1 MTDRRTFF
9 KTLTATGLGAAL
21 LSSSLEKAFAQITGD
36 AKPQTNIKDAAK
48 HPRTAESM
56 PGKFPGKVVHI
67 SDEKSVA
74 AGTIDPPEVSEMVRR
89 GMLDLTGSKDIRDAW
104 RMFVS
109 PGEVIGLKVNPV
121 AGATLSTSLEVTR
134 AIIDQ
139 LKASGIPE
147 KNIVIW
153 DRREFELQEAGFT
166 RQNFPGLTIT
176 GTERKDEKGSFYDGN
191 GKLYG
196 EAMID
201 KAWYYW
207 ADCEDKYDAET
218 IPYMI
223 NEGKH
228 SYFSKIVTRDLD
240 KIINI
245 PILKNAGPTVTLC
258 LKNLAFGSVS
268 NTGRLHKQL
277 WAETCAE
284 VCAFAPLRD
293 KVVLNIVDAIKGC
306 YNGGPGADPKFFT
319 EYKSVLIGTDPVAVD
334 RIGYE
339 IVLKKRIEEKLQK
352 EDLPKGRKFM
362 DLAGDLGLGVSD
374 LAKID
379 LRKVVLS

>member
-1 MTDRRTFF
+1 MPDRRAFF
-9 KTLTATGLGAAL
+9 KTLTATGITAAL
-21 LSSSLEKAFAQITGD
+21 LPSSLQEALSQIAKD
-36 AKPQTNIKDAAK
+36 EKPQTNIKDAAK
-48 HPRTAESM
+48 HPRTAASM
-56 PGKFPGKVVHI
+56 PGRFPGKVVHV
-67 SDEKSVA
+67 SNEKSVTA
-74 AGTIDPPEVSEMVRR
+74 STIDPREASEMVRR
-89 GMLDLTGSKDIRDAW
+89 GMLELTGSKDISEAW

-139 LKASGIPE
+139 LKKAGFPE

-153 DRREFELQEAGFT
+153 DRREFELAEAGFT
-166 RQNFPGLTIT
+166 AKNFPGITIT
-176 GTERKDEKGSFYDGN
+176 GTERKDDKGSFYDSK

-196 EAMID
+196 EEMID
-201 KAWYYW
+201 RSWFYW
-207 ADCEDKYDAET
+207 ADCEDKYDADT
-218 IPYMI
+218 LPYMI

-228 SYFSKIVTRDLD
+228 SYFSKIVTKDLD
-240 KIINI
+240 KIINV

-284 VCAFAPLRD
+284 VCAFPPLRD

-306 YNGGPGADPKFFT
+306 YNGGPAADPKFFT
-319 EYKSVLIGTDPVAVD
+319 EYKSVLIGTDPVALD

-339 IVLKKRIEEKLQK
+339 IVLKKRIEEKIQK
-352 EDLPKGRKFM
+352 EDSPRARKFM

-374 LAKID
+374 LGKIN
-379 LRKVVLS
+379 LMEVALG